1 MTSGEPYPGTQA
13 VLRALSLLKA
23 FTDERPEW
31 NLADLARTVGLN
43 KTTTYRLLTALESE
57 GLLARGPERDAYRLG
72 PEMIVLGG
80 RAMRSNT
87 LLSAGRPE
95 LELLAKQTRET
106 VTIEVLADGQV
117 LTLDEI
123 PGNYLV
129 GSTPEVG
136 SAWPAHATSTG
147 KLLLAYL
154 PPAELKA
161 FLETPLPQLTPY
173 TVTAVE
179 TLRRELAQIREQE
192 FAVGN
197 QELEIGF
204 ASIAVPIRN
213 YEGQT
218 VAALSVGGPSARL
231 SGTKIEEIAPLVKAA
246 AGRISAR
253 LGFKPKK

>member
-31 NLADLARTVGLN
+31 NLADLARAVGLN

-57 GLLARGPERDAYRLG
+57 GLVARSQEGDAYRLG

-106 VTIEVLADGQV
+106 VTIEVLADGKV

-154 PPAELKA
+154 PPAELKT
-161 FLETPLPQLTPY
+161 FLKAPLLQLTPY

-179 TLRRELAQIREQE
+179 TLRQELAQIREQE
-192 FAVGN
+192 FAVGH

-204 ASIAVPIRN
+204 VSIAIPIRN
-213 YEGQT
+213 HTGQA
-218 VAALSVGGPSARL
+218 VAALSVGGSSARWNEA
-231 SGTKIEEIAPLVKAA
+231 KIEEITPLVQAA

-253 LGFKPKK
+253 LGFRPKK